1 MAAKEMY
8 DYLSTITADYSTTTL
23 AVTPD
28 KILTEEG
35 EKSQVI
41 HIGDDGSEERISLD
55 DDSIFYATLQWGRI
69 TASDAGTILDFF
81 HDTAKANGQVRSF
94 RWSHPSDGHIYVARF
109 ASALPRAWSGGST
122 YHQISQVKLKIL
134 GRIAD
139 A

>member
-55 DDSIFYATLQWGRI
+55 DDSIFYVTLQWGRI

-94 RWSHPSDGHIYVARF
+94 RWSHPSDGHTYVARF